1 MPHDAVRPLLVFDL
15 DGTLVDSALD
25 LMGTLNALLV
35 REGLLPVP
43 VEAVGRMVGL
53 GARVLIERGLRANGV
68 EPEPAR
74 VDRLF
79 ADFLVH
85 YGDNIAVSTRPY
97 PGVEA
102 ALDRFA
108 AAGWRFAIC
117 TNKPE
122 ALSFKLLDAL
132 GLTSR
137 FDAICGGDTFPV
149 RKPDAAHLTGT
160 IARVRGETAG
170 TARAIMV
177 GDSHADVAAARNA
190 AVPVVGVS
198 FGYTDKPMAELGPDV
213 VIDHFDALWDAVAGL
228 EKGEIGRA

>member
-85 YGDNIAVSTRPY
+85 YGDNIAVSTLSGRRGGARPLR
-97 PGVEA
+97 GGRLALRDLHQQARGAVVQA
-102 ALDRFA
+102 AR
-108 AAGWRFAIC
+108 R
-117 TNKPE
+117 
-122 ALSFKLLDAL
+122 
-132 GLTSR
+132 
-137 FDAICGGDTFPV
+137 
-149 RKPDAAHLTGT
+149 
-160 IARVRGETAG
+160 
-170 TARAIMV
+170 ARA
-177 GDSHADVAAARNA
+177 DQPLRR
-190 AVPVVGVS
+190 
-198 FGYTDKPMAELGPDV
+198 
-213 VIDHFDALWDAVAGL
+213 GL
-228 EKGEIGRA
+228 RR